1 MLTQAPEQFR
11 LNAVAGYIESRP
23 DNDELVS
30 LCELA
35 ALLCD
40 APIAAINLLDHQFQ
54 HTVAAYGADSQ
65 ICAKEDSM
73 CATTIAADED
83 IYLEDARLD
92 PRFEHHPWVD
102 GRRGTVR
109 LYAATVLRAPTGAAV
124 GTLCVIDARTDR
136 PVEHRPEVAA
146 QRQRVL
152 ATLGRQVIDLFEL
165 RIRTDVLTRTNVE
178 LARSQEHLAAFAAQI
193 SHDLKTPLTATL
205 GFAELLT
212 ELPSVADDPVAARYA
227 DRCRSSSQRMLEMI
241 DELLG
246 YARLGGT
253 LQRRWVAL
261 GEILPPL
268 LEDLGELA
276 QCGTVRWFGD
286 DVYADP
292 AQLRALLQNLVTNA
306 LTYTRDGVP
315 PEVVITSLDTPIGVE
330 LLVADNGSGIPPARR
345 DDVLLPLIRL
355 NSDVPGTGI
364 GLATCNRIVT
374 GHGGVLQMGDTPG
387 GGTTITIV
395 LPH

>member
-1 MLTQAPEQFR
+1 
-11 LNAVAGYIESRP
+11 
-23 DNDELVS
+23 
-30 LCELA
+30 
-35 ALLCD
+35 
-40 APIAAINLLDHQFQ
+40 
-54 HTVAAYGADSQ
+54 
-65 ICAKEDSM
+65 
-73 CATTIAADED
+73 
-83 IYLEDARLD
+83 
-92 PRFEHHPWVD
+92 
-102 GRRGTVR
+102 
-109 LYAATVLRAPTGAAV
+109 
-124 GTLCVIDARTDR
+124 
-136 PVEHRPEVAA
+136 VEHRSDVTA

-165 RIRTDVLTRTNVE
+165 RIRTDILTRTNVE

-212 ELPSVADDPVAARYA
+212 DLPSVVDDPVAARYA

-261 GEILPPL
+261 GEVLPPL

-276 QCGTVRWFGD
+276 QRGTVRWFGD

-315 PEVVITSLDTPIGVE
+315 PEVVISSLDTLIGVE
-330 LLVADNGSGIPPARR
+330 LLVVDNGSGIPPARR